1 VVLRCFIAIEIP
13 DAVKRAV
20 SEATDILK
28 KSGADVKW
36 TADENIHITLQ
47 FLGATDDSV
56 IPQIKEALDKILLP
70 YPPFYITISQVGS
83 FPGGRRPRVLWI
95 GIQEPEIL
103 INLQKD
109 IANGMVRFGYPIE
122 ERGFTPHITI
132 GRVKSNRNLHE
143 LMKRLDEIR
152 SASFSGFDAEKI
164 VLMKSELKPSGAK
177 YYSLAEIPFGRRN
190 NVAEG

>member
-1 VVLRCFIAIEIP
+1 MVLRCFIAIEIP

-20 SEATDILK
+20 AGTMDSLK

-36 TADENIHITLQ
+36 AVYENIHITLQ

-56 IPQIKEALDKILLP
+56 IPQLKEALVKILSP

-95 GIQEPEIL
+95 GLEESETL

-109 IANGMVRFGYPIE
+109 IANGMVKFGYPKE

-132 GRVKSNRNLHE
+132 GRVKTNRNLHE
-143 LMKRLDEIR
+143 LMNRLDEIR
-152 SASFSGFDAEKI
+152 AVSFSGFAVEKI

-177 YYSLAEIPFGRRN
+177 HYSLAEIPCGRRN
-190 NVAEG
+190 NVG